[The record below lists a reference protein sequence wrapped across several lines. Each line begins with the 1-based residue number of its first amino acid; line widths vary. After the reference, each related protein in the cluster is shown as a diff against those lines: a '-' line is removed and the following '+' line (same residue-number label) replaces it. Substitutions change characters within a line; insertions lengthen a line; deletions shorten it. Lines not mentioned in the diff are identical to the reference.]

1 MRKNSVKN
9 TRINSEVLKELSR
22 IISREIKDPRIA
34 PMTSVVSVE
43 VAPDLKTC
51 KAYIRGT
58 GIYFR
63 RSQKCSRLYPP

>member
-22 IISREIKDPRIA
+22 IISREIKDPRIN

-43 VAPDLKTC
+43 LR
-51 KAYIRGT
+51 I
-58 GIYFR
+58 
-63 RSQKCSRLYPP
+63 